1 MALLRRAFQFLFVP
15 QLLTDL
21 GSPKLTSP
29 QALRKAFGDR
39 TPICSSRGSRCL
51 VTTATVY
58 RNPSWDELETS
69 PWDERSPCNKHYVI
83 GKASLLGGSG
93 ESPRCC
99 SLPDRDE
106 PASSGLRSEGASRP
120 APAVLAPLLGHQA
133 QLPPAFLSPQDK
145 LFPAW
150 LPALSLGQAA
160 LGHTAGMFLHCRAPP
175 PSQVFGYGKVRP
187 CLVPSRAVGRTAL
200 SKPAGKDGRSMAV
213 SLQGQPSSP
222 AAPACPG
229 PGHVG
234 SYKQLLEAPEHPWPG
249 CQLCPSQQPRD
260 AAESTA
266 AIRGDTSPQC
276 LVTFLPLLFLTAKSA
291 WPSL

>member
-39 TPICSSRGSRCL
+39 TPICSSRGSRCR

-106 PASSGLRSEGASRP
+106 PASSASLRGSLSSCTGSPGTSPWAPGSASPCISVPPGQAVSSLAASSVPGTGSTGTHSWDVFTLQGSSTFSGIWLWEGETLFGAQQSCWQDSSVQACREGWQEHGSVPPRP
-120 APAVLAPLLGHQA
+120 AVQPSSTSLPWPWPCGQLQTAVGGTRA
-133 QLPPAFLSPQDK
+133 SM
-145 LFPAW
+145 AW
-150 LPALSLGQAA
+150 LPALP
-160 LGHTAGMFLHCRAPP
+160 FP
-175 PSQVFGYGKVRP
+175 
-187 CLVPSRAVGRTAL
+187 
-200 SKPAGKDGRSMAV
+200 
-213 SLQGQPSSP
+213 
-222 AAPACPG
+222 
-229 PGHVG
+229 
-234 SYKQLLEAPEHPWPG
+234 
-249 CQLCPSQQPRD
+249 
-260 AAESTA
+260 
-266 AIRGDTSPQC
+266 
-276 LVTFLPLLFLTAKSA
+276 TAKGCSRIHCCNQR
-291 WPSL
+291 